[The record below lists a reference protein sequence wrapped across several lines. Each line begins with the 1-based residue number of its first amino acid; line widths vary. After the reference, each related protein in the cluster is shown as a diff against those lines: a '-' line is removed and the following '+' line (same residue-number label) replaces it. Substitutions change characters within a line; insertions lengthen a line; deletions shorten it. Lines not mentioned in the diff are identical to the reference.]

1 MGIMKN
7 WKNMEITKTRKSMK
21 NCQNNINIM
30 REDITIYMNV
40 LKASVPA
47 DIHRQVKAFAA
58 LNGQS
63 VPDAYRSLI
72 MLAFNGVGKTEDATH
87 HGSS

>member
-1 MGIMKN
+1 
-7 WKNMEITKTRKSMK
+7 
-21 NCQNNINIM
+21 
-30 REDITIYMNV
+30 MNV
-40 LKASVPA
+40 IKAPIPA

-72 MLAFNGVGKTEDATH
+72 MLAINGTENTEDATH